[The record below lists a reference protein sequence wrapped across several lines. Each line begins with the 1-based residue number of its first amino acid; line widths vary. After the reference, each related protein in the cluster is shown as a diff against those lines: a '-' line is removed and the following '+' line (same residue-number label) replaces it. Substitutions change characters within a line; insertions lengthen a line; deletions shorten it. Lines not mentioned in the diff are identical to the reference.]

1 MIQCI
6 NTTRCPLR
14 VIIENLEKAQDF
26 FEKLFEWAISF
37 LEIEKKIRNFV
48 NEQIIKPL
56 FITVFEQLFT
66 LLKNQSKKIWKNNWY
81 QKLRTNHKIIRIY
94 TGQKIK
100 IPTLYATNDGKQWYK
115 KWTKNIFLEQLWFVN
130 SCSPLLVSDVV
141 SSWLYCPSFQVASEV
156 LSARWVQIDDNKISS
171 LTYKLSEKWI
181 RKRAKASFE
190 KWESFEWKDIFVMID
205 WWRICTREPKKG
217 RPKKG
222 SKWKWFKWVWREPKC
237 FVIWELENGR
247 LKKWSKPF
255 YDGKIGSAEEMYE
268 ILKLYL
274 IHWQIEWAKSVTIAW
289 DGAKW
294 IWKHTKK
301 LLLGLWVGE
310 EKITEVLDYFHWVEH
325 ISILTNNLKLKPKTK
340 KTII

>member
-1 MIQCI
+1 
-6 NTTRCPLR
+6 
-14 VIIENLEKAQDF
+14 
-26 FEKLFEWAISF
+26 
-37 LEIEKKIRNFV
+37 
-48 NEQIIKPL
+48 
-56 FITVFEQLFT
+56 
-66 LLKNQSKKIWKNNWY
+66 
-81 QKLRTNHKIIRIY
+81 
-94 TGQKIK
+94 
-100 IPTLYATNDGKQWYK
+100 
-115 KWTKNIFLEQLWFVN
+115 
-130 SCSPLLVSDVV
+130 
-141 SSWLYCPSFQVASEV
+141 
-156 LSARWVQIDDNKISS
+156 
-171 LTYKLSEKWI
+171 
-181 RKRAKASFE
+181 
-190 KWESFEWKDIFVMID
+190 MID

-217 RPKKG
+217 RPKKW

-325 ISILTNNLKLKPKTK
+325 ISIFTNNLKLKPKTRKQLFNRLK
-340 KTII
+340 KLLWKWKTQELLELMNKQNKYKERKLHQREVNYFTKHSGRISYSTYREEWKPCWSGTMESMIRRVVNLRLKWPSIFWKKDNADKALFLRSQLLSWRWGIFIGNILSVKLNFIGV